1 MMQGRFCACA
11 VLWSRNKPMECYD
24 APRCGD
30 EKDYGMAY
38 AVGDTGDDSLVLQR
52 ALSELQ
58 ATTSNFAASC
68 IRDAGVRAQYAR
80 DIHAVSHEF
89 VAEVRAGRLT
99 AKAAAEQVNVL
110 RNRIMDLSRLRSNPT
125 GCAYAM
131 RLKGQ
136 GRTLAELT
144 EKYAG
149 RLFRKPFAALSE
161 AQQAAV
167 YFEIVSAGGRADP
180 AVMGLSKTL
189 GKIGRR
195 LFTPVRQRVER
206 WLRLLPIPRTALRC
220 GPCWLNCSSRAS
232 CRITTT
238 ETLRAAQVGAVE
250 LADIL
255 RDEVAPAFMGN
266 LSGLNPV
273 PEMECWS
280 ESEVRERGRA
290 AMVHSRGL
298 WQRLLRRLR
307 ADPLR
312 HPALQERCRILL
324 GLLRII

>member
-1 MMQGRFCACA
+1 MMLGRFSVCAA
-11 VLWSRNKPMECYD
+11 LWSRNKPMECYD
-24 APRCGD
+24 APHCDNEKGD
-30 EKDYGMAY
+30 GMAN
-38 AVGDTGDDSLVLQR
+38 AVTDTGDDSLVLQR

-58 ATTSNFAASC
+58 ATASNFAASC

-110 RNRIMDLSRLRSNPT
+110 RNRIMDLSRLRSSPT
-125 GCAYAM
+125 GRAYAM

-195 LFTPVRQRVER
+195 LFLVALAVAVYEIHEAEDKPREVLRQGMLAGGGV
-206 WLRLLPIPRTALRC
+206 IGGMVGGA
-220 GPCWLNCSSRAS
+220 
-232 CRITTT
+232 
-238 ETLRAAQVGAVE
+238 GAV
-250 LADIL
+250 AVGVCAATAPVCVG
-255 RDEVAPAFMGN
+255 VA
-266 LSGLNPV
+266 
-273 PEMECWS
+273 
-280 ESEVRERGRA
+280 
-290 AMVHSRGL
+290 
-298 WQRLLRRLR
+298 
-307 ADPLR
+307 
-312 HPALQERCRILL
+312 ALIG
-324 GLLRII
+324 GLLFSFGADLGVDTFYPRPATR